1 MWKKRKAST
10 RERTDGL
17 RRKERVD
24 GEDLVFWGG
33 ERGGGGRR
41 SGGKE
46 SDTCVTVY
54 RGMVTGYK

>member
-1 MWKKRKAST
+1 MEEEKGLNEREDRWIKE
-10 RERTDGL
+10 ERTSGW
-17 RRKERVD
+17 RRL
-24 GEDLVFWGG
+24 GFLGG